1 MLIQCC
7 VCKKFR
13 HEGRWGTAATIVN
26 HDGRISHSYCPE
38 CARRAFEELQAA
50 RGGDTSAH
58 DPASRPFAVARRAV

>member
-13 HEGRWGTAATIVN
+13 RNGQWHAGARLAE

-38 CARRAFEELQAA
+38 CAERAFEELKAVYRPHA
-50 RGGDTSAH
+50 KGGKR
-58 DPASRPFAVARRAV
+58 PFVASRVV